1 MSPQFEPKMMR
12 VNITRPQPNGCPLAV
27 RLEARRQ
34 SEVIFYICAYIIKC
48 KYIRVTDC
56 INCSDCPSRA
66 NSGIVARD
74 AKRAGSAH
82 QRCTAMMVTL
92 SLVFLVRA
100 SCISMLPE
108 EKGEIICGN
117 GTRKCYNE
125 EAGGKKEE
133 SWKCDS
139 QACDA
144 NWQPWM
150 WATASASLTTS
161 HSPSHATM
169 SHLSSGVSAI

>member
-1 MSPQFEPKMMR
+1 MTSFGTNGRSFGMSPQSEPKMMR
-12 VNITRPQPNGCPLAV
+12 VNITRPQPNGSPLAL

-34 SEVIFYICAYIIKC
+34 SEVIFYICAYIIMC

-74 AKRAGSAH
+74 TKRAGCAH

-100 SCISMLPE
+100 SCISMLH
-108 EKGEIICGN
+108 
-117 GTRKCYNE
+117 
-125 EAGGKKEE
+125 
-133 SWKCDS
+133 
-139 QACDA
+139 ACDA

-150 WATASASLTTS
+150 WATASASVTTS

-169 SHLSSGVSAI
+169 SQLSSGVSAI